1 MENDTQDRDVG
12 RKIRSMVLTAVI
24 HAFIPFFWIIF
35 AVFMVPRFVAVFA
48 EVGVEMPAMTV
59 VVINFSAFICRY
71 WFVYLF
77 ILALILVA
85 DGAVYFS
92 LLRSSGKT
100 PASLWSI
107 VVMLVEGVFTVLC
120 IIALF
125 LPLVNVIT
133 KIEG

>member
-1 MENDTQDRDVG
+1 MESDTQDGDVAG
-12 RKIRSMVLTAVI
+12 KIRSMVLTTVI
-24 HAFIPFFWIIF
+24 HAFIPFFWIFF
-35 AVFMVPRFVAVFA
+35 AVFIVPRFVAGFA
-48 EVGVEMPAMTV
+48 EAGVEMPAMTV
-59 VVINFSAFICRY
+59 VVINFSAFIFKY

-100 PASLWSI
+100 PANLWSI
-107 VVMLVEGVFTVLC
+107 VVMLVEGVFTVFF
-120 IIALF
+120 IIALY
-125 LPLVNVIT
+125 LPLVNAIT

>member
-1 MENDTQDRDVG
+1 MKIDTRERDVG
-12 RKIRSMVLTAVI
+12 RKIRSMVLAVAT
-24 HAFIPFFWIIF
+24 HAFIPFFWIVL
-35 AVFMVPRFVAVFA
+35 AVFIVPRFVAGFA
-48 EVGVEMPAMTV
+48 ESGVETPALTA
-59 VVINFSAFICRY
+59 VVINFSAFICRF

-77 ILALILVA
+77 ILALLLVG

-120 IIALF
+120 IIALW
-125 LPLVNVIT
+125 LPLLNFMT

>member
-1 MENDTQDRDVG
+1 MESDPQERNAG
-12 RKIRSMVLTAVI
+12 GKIRSMVLTVAT
-24 HAFIPFFWIIF
+24 HAFIPFFWIVF
-35 AVFMVPRFVAVFA
+35 AVFIVPRFVAGFS
-48 EVGVEMPAMTV
+48 ESGVEIPALTA

-77 ILALILVA
+77 ILALLLVG

-120 IIALF
+120 IIALY
-125 LPLVNVIT
+125 LPLLNFIT